1 MIRKGVKLRYSY
13 LDKERSETEKATAT
27 STDGFIMLLACRI
40 EISVEAPSH
49 GYSHAPL
56 LEAG

>member
-1 MIRKGVKLRYSY
+1 MKLRYSY